1 MTSKNPINYAEV
13 LKNHICGT
21 TSKSSTQYTLSRL
34 EAVKKYIFV
43 SNMGNIDR
51 IYGKIDAELQS
62 ANAYMK
68 AILTADDDAD
78 AKGGY
83 GRGSQDL
90 VKEFGFEGGEA
101 DLHIRIEDLVAIKDV
116 IEEFYNSNNHDFETA
131 YGYAFKGSWIGQP
144 STPAKSPLTSKQ
156 RADLKKKYLEAQP
169 QDTSQSND

>member
-116 IEEFYNSNNHDFETA
+116 IKSFITATIMTLKLRMVMLSKET
-131 YGYAFKGSWIGQP
+131 GSVN
-144 STPAKSPLTSKQ
+144 PLP
-156 RADLKKKYLEAQP
+156 L
-169 QDTSQSND
+169 QSHP

>member
-68 AILTADDDAD
+68 AILTADDVAD

-83 GRGSQDL
+83 GHGSQDL

-101 DLHIRIEDLVAIKDV
+101 DLNIRIDDLVAIKDV
-116 IEEFYNSNNHDFETA
+116 IEEFYNSNNHDFETM
-131 YGYAFKGSWIGQP
+131 YGYAFKGNWIGQP
-144 STPAKSPLTSKQ
+144 STPAKSSAPLSSKQ
-156 RADLKKKYLEAQP
+156 KAELKKKYLEA
-169 QDTSQSND
+169 